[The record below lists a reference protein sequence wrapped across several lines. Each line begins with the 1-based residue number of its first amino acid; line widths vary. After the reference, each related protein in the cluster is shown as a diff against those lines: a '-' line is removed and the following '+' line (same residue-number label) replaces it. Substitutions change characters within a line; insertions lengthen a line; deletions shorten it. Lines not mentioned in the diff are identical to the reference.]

1 MNTRQRKMV
10 GHGSLIMLFGL
21 LAGIALVMKLIGGF
35 EVLPSMIVE
44 FELPATERAWARTH
58 AGGLMNGLMV
68 LLVAVVIWALNVP
81 EVLERKLFWMIVGA
95 GYANTIFYW
104 AGMFA
109 PNRAL
114 TIGSNRLGEANI
126 WGVIGVVPALIFTFV
141 SIYAFFL
148 LMRFAFA
155 SAAQKNQE

>member
-68 LLVAVVIWALNVP
+68 YWGLKDILVPTKVYSIWI
-81 EVLERKLFWMIVGA
+81 K
-95 GYANTIFYW
+95 IF
-104 AGMFA
+104 
-109 PNRAL
+109 
-114 TIGSNRLGEANI
+114 GSYFKGIEY
-126 WGVIGVVPALIFTFV
+126 
-141 SIYAFFL
+141 S
-148 LMRFAFA
+148 
-155 SAAQKNQE
+155 